1 MGRLSDEV
9 LGDLIARQS
18 RVIIIADGNDK
29 YLMEYTEN
37 ILKILKELQEYRSIC
52 DSPEKLKLIDELYL
66 ERCEEINRLKAELA
80 EYKKLEEQG
89 LLLRLKAKIGDELYE
104 IHKLTG
110 NITPRTIT
118 NILICNSTDLTIF
131 YRCNNYSIIDRAF
144 GETVF
149 LTKEE
154 AEQALERMKGDS

>member
-29 YLMEYTEN
+29 DLIEYTEN
-37 ILKILKELQEYRSIC
+37 ILKFLKELQEYRSIC
-52 DSPEKLKLIDELYL
+52 DSPEKLKLVDAFYQ

-80 EYKKLEEQG
+80 EYKKLEEEG
-89 LLLRLKAKIGDELYE
+89 LLLRLPCKVGSTAY
-104 IHKLTG
+104 HVVS
-110 NITPRTIT
+110 NR
-118 NILICNSTDLTIF
+118 ILEVENVDLF
-131 YRCNNYSIIDRAF
+131 FLLLAVAEKRF
-144 GETVF
+144 GKTVF
-149 LTKEE
+149 CSLEE